1 MAQVAGVITVNIEV
15 VGAQPVADRIRA
27 LQPVI
32 LSGLKSTLDTWAEE
46 LANYIQ
52 QSKLSGDP
60 LKQRSGALRESINPY
75 REDAGDVLMG
85 GAGGGAGL
93 DYAKAL
99 EFGSR
104 PHEILPVRAKFL
116 RFEVDGRVVFAR
128 KVNHPGNRPFRYMRD
143 SFAEKSEEG
152 IARLRTVVR
161 EAMAA

>member
-1 MAQVAGVITVNIEV
+1 MITVNTEV
-15 VGAQPVADRIRA
+15 VGAEPVADRLRA
-27 LQPVI
+27 LQPAI

-60 LKQRSGALRESINPY
+60 LKQRSGALRDSINPY

-143 SFAEKSEEG
+143 SFQENAQEG
-152 IARLRTVVR
+152 IARLRAVVR